1 MGNVNGREEVG
12 KEELVGERRK
22 MYGMAAYWVAL
33 PPSILLTSIDEE
45 VGTAVGSWLFPMAA
59 AAASTGLH
67 IKS

>member
-1 MGNVNGREEVG
+1 
-12 KEELVGERRK
+12 
-22 MYGMAAYWVAL
+22 MYGMVAYWVAP
-33 PPSILLTSIDEE
+33 PPSILLMSMNEE